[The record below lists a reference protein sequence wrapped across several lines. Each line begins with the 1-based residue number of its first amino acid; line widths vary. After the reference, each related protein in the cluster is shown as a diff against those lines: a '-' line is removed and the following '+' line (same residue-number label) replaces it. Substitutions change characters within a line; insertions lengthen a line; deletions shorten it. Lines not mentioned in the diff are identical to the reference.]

1 MSANQNSFSSAS
13 SPVPVIVPYQNSLLV
28 HVVSNETLITILNQL
43 SAVPMLATLKLDIEL
58 TLHACKIIE
67 TVIAMGTTKVDKK
80 IVVMMAFQTIFPHL
94 TDDEVLLLHKQID
107 FLFTNNLITIMENV
121 IESKF
126 QRFKNVVNSVFNSK

>member
-1 MSANQNSFSSAS
+1 MSSQNTFTSAS

-28 HVVSNETLITILNQL
+28 HVVSNETLITLLNQL
-43 SAVPMLATLKLDIEL
+43 SSVPMLATLKLDIEL

-67 TVIAMGTTKVDKK
+67 TIIAMGTTKIDKK

-107 FLFTNNLITIMENV
+107 FLFTNNLITILEDD
-121 IESKF
+121 ILSKY
-126 QRFKNVVNSVFNSK
+126 QRFKNVVNSCFKSK